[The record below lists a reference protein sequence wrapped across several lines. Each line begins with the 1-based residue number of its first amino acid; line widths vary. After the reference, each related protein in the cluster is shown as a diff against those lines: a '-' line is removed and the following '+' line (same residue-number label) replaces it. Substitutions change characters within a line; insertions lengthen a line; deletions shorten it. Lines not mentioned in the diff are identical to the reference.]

1 MRLMNRFRKTG
12 TYIRPDSSFGGVDSD
27 LLAAPEARGRG
38 GFFDEPPPDY
48 GQEDYGGEN
57 NEDYEGGE
65 EEALIDPE
73 TELANLERVKE
84 MVELNKFQDFY
95 NTLFTQRMLNMV
107 NLISSVS
114 TKNAFASH
122 ILFSIAHPERIGTLI
137 SILALGNP
145 ALKILAIKILEH
157 LTLVLPPE
165 LFEESVN
172 YITTGANER
181 SFQAQILGKIKAT
194 SKIGNSNKF
203 TKLLFNYL
211 LSIRN
216 KIWARK
222 FESQGMY
229 GVSNAIVNLLRKMFE
244 TTVWRYLHESELKQ
258 SVHLIT
264 KLSFQEK
271 DVILSLFGGDL
282 QGLSAGNIAFDKN
295 ENKIT
300 LLGFADQWIEDQED

>member
-1 MRLMNRFRKTG
+1 MLPNLEKFQPILQIDSTLDLLKQAFEIVFKELQAFVDFTQKFDGISWKVFVRLMNRFRKTG
-12 TYIRPDSSFGGVDSD
+12 TYIRPDTSFGGILVGSEEPG
-27 LLAAPEARGRG
+27 AASRAAAGIG
-38 GFFDEPPPDY
+38 MVFDEPPPDY
-48 GQEDYGGEN
+48 GHEYDQEE
-57 NEDYEGGE
+57 YEGGE
-65 EEALIDPE
+65 EDAIIDPE
-73 TELANLERVKE
+73 TELANQERVKE

-122 ILFSIAHPERIGTLI
+122 ILFSIAHPQRIGTLI

-145 ALKILAIKILEH
+145 SLKILAIKILEH

-181 SFQAQILGKIKAT
+181 SFQAQILSKIKAK

-211 LSIRN
+211 LTIRN

-222 FESQGMY
+222 FES
-229 GVSNAIVNLLRKMFE
+229 
-244 TTVWRYLHESELKQ
+244 
-258 SVHLIT
+258 
-264 KLSFQEK
+264 
-271 DVILSLFGGDL
+271 
-282 QGLSAGNIAFDKN
+282 
-295 ENKIT
+295 
-300 LLGFADQWIEDQED
+300 